1 MAVWRGGLV
10 TGEDAAAV
18 AGVGAGVGV
27 STGVGAGVGVSTGV
41 GAGAGAAAG
50 VGTGASEPT
59 VRVAALG
66 RAARRHL
73 SAERRRAHQKTAVL
87 PLYRSRSVRHI

>member
-10 TGEDAAAV
+10 TGEDAGAV
-18 AGVGAGVGV
+18 AGA
-27 STGVGAGVGVSTGV
+27 

-73 SAERRRAHQKTAVL
+73 SAERPRAHQKTAVL